1 MTVSNVPRRAQDN
14 KAIIEERLAANR
26 STEGVHETVSIEWR
40 GSSTHLPVISMP
52 VEILYYNPATHRI
65 RAQRSIDSVKD
76 QDLDNDPYGDL
87 GQAYLHQL
95 LKGDPTNPESVDPAF
110 EVLKEDLKVHG
121 QSDPGLITR
130 NGVLINGNTRRAALS
145 ELKQEHIRVGVLP
158 PDAGLDD
165 LRSIELALQLRKD
178 HKRDYSFM
186 NFLLA
191 IEERIQ
197 QGRPAH
203 EITTDFR
210 IKAATLERHLWILSL
225 VREAIDRSRI
235 VASDGLPVS
244 LRLVDFE
251 EQQGKLEELYRSY
264 SALKVK
270 APDEAE
276 ALREQRLLAI
286 ALNKS
291 KTDLRLIE
299 SDFLG
304 KYAKPLMP
312 ELSSTQG
319 STVRIPG
326 TQLTAPGPSAM
337 VEALKASTTAVLQAR
352 AATQPHAD
360 VSIME
365 RAAAQQLLTT
375 TQTALDDGLDLAGR
389 QGRVLKR
396 KLAAADR
403 LSDANDALELALE
416 AVGVAKATGNF
427 SMSDLE
433 DGIGAIRENLHKLAQ
448 IVSRGSSEV
457 TDGVRWL
464 QAITRVEIGA
474 EN

>member
-1 MTVSNVPRRAQDN
+1 MSNVPRRAQDN

>member
-1 MTVSNVPRRAQDN
+1 MSNVPKRAQDN
-14 KAIIEERLAANR
+14 KAIIEERLAASR
-26 STEGVHETVSIEWR
+26 STEGVQETVSIEWR
-40 GSSTHLPVISMP
+40 GNSMHLPVISMP

-65 RAQRSIDSVKD
+65 RAQRSIDSAKD

-87 GQAYLHQL
+87 GQAYLQQL

-110 EVLKEDLKVHG
+110 EALKEDLKVHG
-121 QSDPGLITR
+121 QSEPGLITR
-130 NGVLINGNTRRAALS
+130 SGVLINGNTRRAALS

-158 PDAGLDD
+158 PDASLDD

-197 QGRPAH
+197 QGRPTH
-203 EITTDFR
+203 EIMTDFR

-225 VREAIDRSRI
+225 IREAIDRSRI

-270 APDEAE
+270 TPDEAE

-286 ALNKS
+286 AFNKS

-299 SDFLG
+299 SDFLE

-312 ELSSTQG
+312 EMSSTQG

-360 VSIME
+360 VSTME
-365 RAAAQQLLTT
+365 RAVAQQLLTT
-375 TQTALDDGLDLAGR
+375 TRTALDDGLDLAGR

-416 AVGVAKATGNF
+416 AVGSAKATGNF

-433 DGIGAIRENLHKLAQ
+433 DGIGVMRENLHKLAQ
-448 IVSRGSSEV
+448 IVSRGSSEA

-464 QAITRVEIGA
+464 QAIARVEMGA